1 MSNKRQIYDPNID
14 RDHSRPPAAIA
25 SVLDHMREG
34 VASQRFRLALV
45 GAKPSK
51 AATATADRHAVTDGG
66 VGQPPRDVAAPTG
79 SEASRRH
86 VARDSLNAR
95 MRPILYALA
104 QNAGLDPAV
113 WKARLDAPMPLTDPE
128 IVRALPEVFASD
140 AFRDARAACRDLTL
154 LPPEQRPFAE
164 APFDL
169 GFRGR
174 PPAQIVEH
182 HPCWDLP
189 LVPGARALERWTIAD
204 VAEWMKNWP
213 PKPSRPKTPLD
224 LWDAP
229 TADLWLRRHTL
240 AEGQDADRRNLVVAF
255 RAGRTRKGPLE
266 VLAGLRGDAL
276 LVLTD
281 SVLCERLRREV
292 MAVLLQDRAD
302 LIHVGLDMVACGYLS
317 LAGLRAALTVHD
329 EARDKTVLE
338 TFAWNA
344 DWMGEWIVER
354 SWWLI
359 SRYDWPQLCPSHA
372 GPGPSEAVTG
382 TEA

>member
-45 GAKPSK
+45 GAQPSK
-51 AATATADRHAVTDGG
+51 AATATADRHAVTDAGIE
-66 VGQPPRDVAAPTG
+66 QPPRDVTAPTG

-86 VARDSLNAR
+86 TARDSLNAR

-113 WKARLDAPMPLTDPE
+113 WKARIDAPMPLTDPE

-140 AFRDARAACRDLTL
+140 AFRDARAACRDMTL
-154 LPPEQRPFAE
+154 LPPERRRFAE

-169 GFRGR
+169 GFRGC
-174 PPAQIVEH
+174 PPPQILVDY
-182 HPCWDLP
+182 PCWDLP
-189 LVPGARALERWTIAD
+189 FVPGARALERWTISDASD
-204 VAEWMKNWP
+204 WMLEWP
-213 PKPSRPKTPLD
+213 PESGELKHPID

-240 AEGQDADRRNLVVAF
+240 FDGHEADKTDTLVAF
-255 RAGRTRKGPLE
+255 REGRSRKNPLK
-266 VLAGLRGDAL
+266 VLAGLDDDAL

-281 SVLCERLRREV
+281 AVLCERLRREV
-292 MAVLLQDRAD
+292 MSGLMQDRAD

-317 LAGLRAALTVHD
+317 LDDVRAAVAAHD
-329 EARDKTVLE
+329 EARE
-338 TFAWNA
+338 ERFREAFADND
-344 DWMGEWIVER
+344 DWMGEWIVDWSR
-354 SWWLI
+354 RLI
-359 SRYDWPQLCPSHA
+359 GLYDWPLRYESR
-372 GPGPSEAVTG
+372 AVSKG
-382 TEA
+382 E